1 MYTINVALL
10 NFVPPQ
16 SLIERDV
23 LRYNILHDTVT
34 GVAHSPLYS
43 ENEASAPVCVCVYV
57 FACVPPLLV
66 PLRQCI
72 VHVLLL
78 QCMY

>member
-1 MYTINVALL
+1 MYTINVSLL

-23 LRYNILHDTVT
+23 LRCNILHDTVT
-34 GVAHSPLYS
+34 MVARSPLYS
-43 ENEASAPVCVCVYV
+43 ESEASAPVLCVCVCVYV

-66 PLRQCI
+66 PLRQRI
-72 VHVLLL
+72 VHVLI
-78 QCMY
+78 M